1 MKWVTL
7 ETTISVCG
15 PSGQPIYPT
24 KRGNYWL
31 KYETGS
37 FWHCEEKSVLKHEVL
52 WHRKDRTLSRKSTTS
67 LIHHRTT
74 MARWLTEAAFFFS
87 CANLCFTSIDWCAR
101 IRLNVRVSLSEKE
114 SSTGR
119 TLLSTWGATSIQWN
133 IKMPR
138 LHLVADVINH
148 YEELI
153 QS

>member
-67 LIHHRTT
+67 LIHHQNHNGEVIDRSCLFFLLRELVFHFYRLMCADTT
-74 MARWLTEAAFFFS
+74 K
-87 CANLCFTSIDWCAR
+87 CAR
-101 IRLNVRVSLSEKE
+101 FLIRKGIFDWEN
-114 SSTGR
+114 
-119 TLLSTWGATSIQWN
+119 TLEHLRSHEHSMEYKDATITFSRRCN
-133 IKMPR
+133 
-138 LHLVADVINH
+138 
-148 YEELI
+148 
-153 QS
+153 